1 MLIFLLA
8 QKLISRY
15 APKQYCLPH
24 GIYSFLW
31 YASLFVLDTMKQLVF
46 GVHLPVMGFNSSST
60 SNKKRNR
67 GKENQQQHTREQML
81 SIARKA
87 ECLGYDSLSVNDHIV
102 FRTSW
107 LDSLSTL
114 SAVAA
119 ITDRIKLAT
128 SILNIVVRNPVICA
142 KALSAID
149 ILSSGRLFAVGVGP
163 GSHKG
168 DYDVCGIPFEQRWR
182 RFNEAL
188 EILHILWNNSKRKEQ
203 EDDDDDDD
211 NNIKSSSTST
221 LYVDYNGKYYQLEK
235 ISIEPKPFQKP
246 HPPIFIGTWG
256 SSEAGLRRAAKYGD
270 GWMASAYNITA
281 DKFREKWNILL
292 SYRKR
297 LGRDSESFENCLM
310 SMFGYIDNDKN
321 KVRMMVKNIL
331 APALGRPAEQLENLL
346 PLGSVE
352 ECIQKINALREAG
365 VKRIH
370 FWPISDF
377 EEQIEI
383 FRKEIVRH
391 Y

>member
-1 MLIFLLA
+1 
-8 QKLISRY
+8 
-15 APKQYCLPH
+15 
-24 GIYSFLW
+24 
-31 YASLFVLDTMKQLVF
+31 MKQLLF
-46 GVHLPVMGFNSSST
+46 GVHLPVMGFNTTSSGS
-60 SNKKRNR
+60 SNNNKKYRE
-67 GKENQQQHTREQML
+67 KEKQQHNTREQML

-87 ECLGYDSLSVNDHIV
+87 ESLGYDSLSVNDHII

-119 ITDRIKLAT
+119 VTSKIKLGT

-149 ILSSGRLFAVGVGP
+149 ILSSGRLFAAGVGP

-168 DYDVCGIPFEQRWR
+168 DYDVCGIPFEQRWS

-188 EILHILWNNSKRKEQ
+188 EILHILWNNGKREEQ
-203 EDDDDDDD
+203 DDDDDL
-211 NNIKSSSTST
+211 KSSTST
-221 LYVDYNGKYYQLEK
+221 LHVDYNGKYYRLEK
-235 ISIEPKPFQKP
+235 ISIAPKPFQKP

-270 GWMASAYNITA
+270 GWMASAYNITP
-281 DKFREKWNILL
+281 DKFIEKWNILL

-297 LGRDSESFENCLM
+297 LGTDSESFENSVM
-310 SMFGYIDNDKN
+310 SMFGYIDNDKD
-321 KVRMMVKNIL
+321 KVHMMAKDIL
-331 APALGRPAEQLENLL
+331 SPALGRPVEQLENLL
-346 PLGSVE
+346 LFGSVE
-352 ECIQKINALREAG
+352 ECIEKINALHEAG

-377 EEQIEI
+377 GEQIEI
-383 FRKEIVRH
+383 FRKEIVSH